1 MKKIF
6 LAAFIATALISCGE
20 KTKKAETTEDAP
32 TEEKVEFAN
41 NDEKLSYS
49 LGVNSAKELANKLQ
63 QFGILNNIINKDLF
77 AGVQD
82 VFDSKPIMSNQELQ
96 QKMMALSQKIQT
108 QQPFSEDEKKEF
120 SYLIGIQE
128 GQVIAG
134 IKSQTELGDIFNRD
148 IFMKG
153 YIAVAENRPIAIEE
167 SEAIQIAQNYYNAIV
182 EERNQKNK
190 AEGEAFLAENTN
202 KEGIVTTASGLQYEI
217 LIKGNGRKPTPSDRV
232 KVHYHGTTLD
242 GNVFDSS
249 VDRGTPAEF
258 GVTQVI
264 AGWIEGL
271 QLMPVGSKW
280 RLYIPQELAYGANP
294 NPRGP
299 IQPYAMLIFEL
310 ELLDIV
316 SK

>member
-6 LAAFIATALISCGE
+6 LAAFIATAIISCGE
-20 KTKKAETTEDAP
+20 KTKKAETTEDTP
-32 TEEKVEFAN
+32 NEEKVEFAN

-49 LGVNSAKELANKLQ
+49 LGINSAKELANRLQ
-63 QFGILNNIINKDLF
+63 QFGILNDVINKELF

-82 VFDSKPIMSNQELQ
+82 VFDAKPIMSNQEIQ
-96 QKMMALSQKIQT
+96 QKLMALGQKIQT
-108 QQPFSEDEKKEF
+108 KQPLNDDEKKEL
-120 SYLIGIQE
+120 SYLLGIQE
-128 GQVIAG
+128 GQMVAG
-134 IKSQTELGDIFNRD
+134 IKENTELGDIFNRD
-148 IFMKG
+148 LFMKG
-153 YIAVAENRPIAIEE
+153 YIAVAESKPIALPEE
-167 SEAIQIAQNYYNAIV
+167 EANEIATNYYQAMV
-182 EERNQKNK
+182 EKRSQKNR
-190 AEGEAFLAENTN
+190 AEGEAFLAENTK
-202 KEGIVTTASGLQYEI
+202 KEGVITTASGLQYEI
-217 LIKGNGRKPTPSDRV
+217 LIKGNGRKPSPSDRV

>member
-6 LAAFIATALISCGE
+6 LAAFIATAIISCGE
-20 KTKKAETTEDAP
+20 KTKKAETTEDTP
-32 TEEKVEFAN
+32 NEEKVEFAN

-49 LGVNSAKELANKLQ
+49 LGINSAKELANRLQ
-63 QFGILNNIINKDLF
+63 QFGILNDVINKELF

-82 VFDSKPIMSNQELQ
+82 VFDAKPIMSNQEIQ
-96 QKMMALSQKIQT
+96 QKLMALGQKIQT
-108 QQPFSEDEKKEF
+108 KQPLNDDEKKEL
-120 SYLIGIQE
+120 SYLLGIQE
-128 GQVIAG
+128 GQMVAG
-134 IKSQTELGDIFNRD
+134 IKENTELGDIFNRD
-148 IFMKG
+148 LFMKG
-153 YIAVAENRPIAIEE
+153 YIAVAESKPIALPEE
-167 SEAIQIAQNYYNAIV
+167 EANEIATNYYQAMV
-182 EERNQKNK
+182 EKRSQKNR
-190 AEGEAFLAENTN
+190 AEGEAFLAENTK
-202 KEGIVTTASGLQYEI
+202 KEGVITTASGLQYEI
-217 LIKGNGRKPTPSDRV
+217 LIKGNGRKPSPSDRV

-280 RLYIPQELAYGANP
+280 RFYIPQELAYGANP
-294 NPRGP
+294 DPRGP
-299 IQPYAMLIFEL
+299 IQPYAMLIFEV

>member
-49 LGVNSAKELANKLQ
+49 LGINSAKELANRLQ
-63 QFGILNNIINKDLF
+63 QFGILNDVINKELF

-82 VFDSKPIMSNQELQ
+82 VFDAKPIMSNQEIQ
-96 QKMMALSQKIQT
+96 QKLMALGQKIQT
-108 QQPFSEDEKKEF
+108 KQPLNDDEKKEL
-120 SYLIGIQE
+120 SYLLGIQE
-128 GQVIAG
+128 GQMVAG
-134 IKSQTELGDIFNRD
+134 IKENTELGDIFNRD
-148 IFMKG
+148 LFMKG
-153 YIAVAENRPIAIEE
+153 YIAVAESKPIALPEE
-167 SEAIQIAQNYYNAIV
+167 EANEIATNYYQAMV
-182 EERNQKNK
+182 EKRSQKNR
-190 AEGEAFLAENTN
+190 AEGEAFLAENTK
-202 KEGIVTTASGLQYEI
+202 KEGVITTASGLQYEI
-217 LIKGNGRKPTPSDRV
+217 LIKGNGRKPSPSDRV

-280 RLYIPQELAYGANP
+280 RFYIPQELAYGANP
-294 NPRGP
+294 DPRGP
-299 IQPYAMLIFEL
+299 IQPYAMLIFEV

>member
-6 LAAFIATALISCGE
+6 LAAFIATAIISCGE
-20 KTKKAETTEDAP
+20 KNKKAETTEDTP
-32 TEEKVEFAN
+32 NEEKVEFAN

-49 LGVNSAKELANKLQ
+49 LGVNSAKELANRLQ
-63 QFGILNNIINKDLF
+63 QFGILNDIINKDLF

-82 VFDSKPIMSNQELQ
+82 VFDAKPIMSNQEIQ
-96 QKMMALSQKIQT
+96 QKLMALGQKIQT
-108 QQPFSEDEKKEF
+108 KQPLNDDEKKEL
-120 SYLIGIQE
+120 SYLLGIQE
-128 GQVIAG
+128 GQMVAG
-134 IKSQTELGDIFNRD
+134 IKENTELGDIFNRD
-148 IFMKG
+148 LFMKG
-153 YIAVAENRPIAIEE
+153 YIAVAESKPIALPEE
-167 SEAIQIAQNYYNAIV
+167 EANEIATNYYQAMV
-182 EERNQKNK
+182 EKRSQKNR
-190 AEGEAFLAENTN
+190 AEGEAFLAENTK
-202 KEGIVTTASGLQYEI
+202 KEGVITTASGLQYEI
-217 LIKGNGRKPTPSDRV
+217 LIKGNGRKPSPSDRV

-280 RLYIPQELAYGANP
+280 RFYIPQELAYGANP
-294 NPRGP
+294 DPRGP
-299 IQPYAMLIFEL
+299 IQPYAMLIFEV